1 MQPYA
6 RGRVEL
12 TKDIFDFSTTQDLR
26 VRAGCDAIVSQAGNE
41 TILQLVGCLATLATL
56 SDISTYLS
64 HEVDTPLHA
73 LASLHST
80 RKQCSALRR

>member
-26 VRAGCDAIVSQAGNE
+26 LRLGCDATVSQAGND
-41 TILQLVGCLATLATL
+41 TLVRIVSLVTRF
-56 SDISTYLS
+56 
-64 HEVDTPLHA
+64 A
-73 LASLHST
+73 LNA
-80 RKQCSALRR
+80 A